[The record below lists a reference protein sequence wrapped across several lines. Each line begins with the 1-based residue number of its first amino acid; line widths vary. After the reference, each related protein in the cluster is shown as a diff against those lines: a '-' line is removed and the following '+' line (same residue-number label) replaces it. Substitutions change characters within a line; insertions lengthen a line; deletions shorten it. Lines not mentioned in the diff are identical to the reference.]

1 MRLHPGNYGNDPSL
15 QFKLTSCSDW
25 KPFNSP
31 NLLSVPQMIWTIK
44 WRYSKIAVSFN
55 GAVLDLAPSDATCTS
70 NYYNNNKW
78 KPFWRRNKRI
88 ISFSDTASLS
98 YRREPYPGRTLTV
111 TVIRKLTVIVIP
123 L

>member
-1 MRLHPGNYGNDPSL
+1 MRLHLGNYGYDPSL

-25 KPFNSP
+25 KPFNTP
-31 NLLSVPQMIWTIK
+31 LLSVPQMIWTIR

-55 GAVLDLAPSDATCTS
+55 GAVLDLAPSDATYTS

-88 ISFSDTASLS
+88 IFFSDQDTASLS
-98 YRREPYPGRTLTV
+98 YRRGPYPGRTLTV
-111 TVIRKLTVIVIP
+111 TVIP